1 MWRVVPATFGD
12 RRVFDQLQGLV
23 EGWRA
28 TWGDFRW
35 HGRGGSEIF
44 RSYSQC
50 LTPGE
55 AKSLYQLKHLRVD
68 WIHQL
73 KRRIA
78 SEITE
83 DQPLRGALPTG
94 CWNGLEL
101 RKQPASA
108 GFFFVLVFKF
118 PYQIQHFPE

>member
-23 EGWRA
+23 EAWRA

-55 AKSLYQLKHLRVD
+55 AKSLYQLKHLRGRLD
-68 WIHQL
+68 PSAEAKDRFGDHGGSA
-73 KRRIA
+73 IA
-78 SEITE
+78 RSAT
-83 DQPLRGALPTG
+83 DRM
-94 CWNGLEL
+94 LEW
-101 RKQPASA
+101 S
-108 GFFFVLVFKF
+108 
-118 PYQIQHFPE
+118 